1 MVNNVDNVDPRE
13 LQSLQAYLN
22 EYRQQAELFAQ
33 QLSMLEEGR
42 MEALAATEAL
52 LAILSA
58 GDNNAV
64 LLQIGG
70 GVSVRARVEEPDK
83 ILVNIGADVIVE
95 RSNADAVEYL
105 KDRITE
111 MEASGKKVAE
121 TLDRIRT
128 QMNEIAR
135 RLETGYRQAQQAQ
148 QMSPPVSAG
157 PLEEED

>member
-42 MEALAATEAL
+42 MEALAATESL
-52 LAILSA
+52 SAILSA

-148 QMSPPVSAG
+148 QMNPSVSAG
-157 PLEEED
+157 SLEEED

>member
-1 MVNNVDNVDPRE
+1 MVNNVDSVDPRE

-52 LAILSA
+52 SAILTA
-58 GDNNAV
+58 GDSTV

-70 GVSVRARVEEPDK
+70 GVSVRARVDEPDK

-148 QMSPPVSAG
+148 QMTPSVSAG

>member
-1 MVNNVDNVDPRE
+1 MVNNVDNVDQRE

-22 EYRQQAELFAQ
+22 EYRQQAEVFAQ

-42 MEALAATEAL
+42 IEAFAATEAL
-52 LAILSA
+52 SAILNA
-58 GDNNAV
+58 GDSTV

-95 RSNADAVEYL
+95 RSNSDAVEYL

-121 TLDRIRT
+121 ALDRIRT

-135 RLETGYRQAQQAQ
+135 RLETGYRQAQQ
-148 QMSPPVSAG
+148 MNPPFSAEQ
-157 PLEEED
+157 PEEED

>member
-1 MVNNVDNVDPRE
+1 
-13 LQSLQAYLN
+13 
-22 EYRQQAELFAQ
+22 
-33 QLSMLEEGR
+33 MLEEGR

-52 LAILSA
+52 SAILTA
-58 GDNNAV
+58 GDSTV

-148 QMSPPVSAG
+148 QMSPSVSAG

>member
-1 MVNNVDNVDPRE
+1 MVNNVDSVDPRE

-52 LAILSA
+52 SAILTA
-58 GDNNAV
+58 GDSTV

-70 GVSVRARVEEPDK
+70 GVSVRARVEDPDK

-148 QMSPPVSAG
+148 QMSPSVSAG
-157 PLEEED
+157 PPEEED

>member
-22 EYRQQAELFAQ
+22 EYRQQAELFSQ

-52 LAILSA
+52 SAILSA
-58 GDNNAV
+58 GDNNTV

-95 RSNADAVEYL
+95 RSNSDAVEYL

-148 QMSPPVSAG
+148 QMNPSVSAG

>member
-1 MVNNVDNVDPRE
+1 MVNNVDSVDPRE

-52 LAILSA
+52 SAILTA
-58 GDNNAV
+58 GDSTV

-148 QMSPPVSAG
+148 QMSPSVSAG

>member
-1 MVNNVDNVDPRE
+1 MVNNVDSVDPRE

-52 LAILSA
+52 SAILTA
-58 GDNNAV
+58 GDSTV

-148 QMSPPVSAG
+148 QMPPSVSAG
-157 PLEEED
+157 PPEEED